1 MKVEIKD
8 KLYKDIVG
16 YCELNNLDVT
26 DYVNDLL
33 KKQFVVEKYGER
45 PAIFEQTKKT
55 EQTKVI
61 NEPINE
67 PISEPI
73 NEPIK
78 QDETVEIPFTLEP
91 VVVDYSKTEEL
102 KPEPPMIK
110 REELMEMY
118 SQEKTQEQPKKRR
131 RKLT

>member
-1 MKVEIKD
+1 MQVEIKD
-8 KLYKDIVG
+8 KLYKDILS
-16 YCELNNLDVT
+16 YCVLNELDVT
-26 DYVNDLL
+26 NFVNDLL
-33 KKQFVVEKYGER
+33 NKQFVVEKYGER
-45 PAIFEQTKKT
+45 PAIFEQTKKV

-61 NEPINE
+61 
-67 PISEPI
+67 SESI

-102 KPEPPMIK
+102 KPEPPMIT

-118 SQEKTQEQPKKRR
+118 DQKEVQEKPKKKRR
-131 RKLT
+131 KLS

>member
-1 MKVEIKD
+1 MQVEIKD
-8 KLYKDIVG
+8 KLYKDILS
-16 YCELNNLDVT
+16 YCVLNELDVT
-26 DYVNDLL
+26 NFVNDLL

-45 PAIFEQTKKT
+45 PAIFEQTKKV

-61 NEPINE
+61 
-67 PISEPI
+67 SESI

-102 KPEPPMIK
+102 KPEPPMIT

-131 RKLT
+131 RKLS